1 MFAIPEV
8 EQLGYLMYIDE
19 NHVDMLKLYD
29 EVKEIVAANQTGPK
43 SYLYPIY
50 KYYFPLLSN
59 KLKEMT
65 ENIFVQTE
73 LPELPV
79 SN

>member
-1 MFAIPEV
+1 MFAIQEV

-19 NHVDMLKLYD
+19 NHVDMVKLYD
-29 EVKEIVAANQTGPK
+29 EVKEMVVANQTGPK
-43 SYLYPIY
+43 TYLYPIY

-73 LPELPV
+73 VPELPV

>member
-1 MFAIPEV
+1 MFAIQDV
-8 EQLGYLMYIDE
+8 EQLGYLMYITE
-19 NHVDMLKLYD
+19 NHVDMVKLYD
-29 EVKEIVAANQTGPK
+29 EVKEIVVANQTGPK
-43 SYLYPIY
+43 TYLYPIY

-65 ENIFVQTE
+65 ENIFVQAE

-79 SN
+79 RN